1 MKNDLFSLKNKT
13 AIVTGA
19 HGWLGKGIIKG
30 LTDFGAQVIA
40 IGRQECDVTNDDSFR
55 KYTSKYKKI
64 DILINNAMRKANES
78 FETMTK
84 DEWSQGIEG
93 TLTHYFTCSQAV
105 IPKMKQ
111 TGGSI
116 INIASLYAFLGVD
129 QSMYLDLGNNPAV
142 HYTAAKHGV
151 IGLTRYIATYFGDNG
166 IRCNALSPGYFPKKT
181 PGVPE
186 RPDYIEEMIK
196 RTPMRRIGK
205 PDDLTGAVVFLAS
218 DASSFITGQNIIVD
232 GGFSSW

>member
-1 MKNDLFSLKNKT
+1 MNKDLFSLNNKL

-19 HGWLGKGIIKG
+19 HGWLGKGITKG
-30 LTDFGAQVIA
+30 LQEYGAEVIA
-40 IGRQECDVTNDDSFR
+40 IGRKECDVTDDKSFR
-55 KYTSKYKKI
+55 KYINRFDTI
-64 DILINNAMRKANES
+64 DILVNNAMKKANES

-84 DEWSQGIEG
+84 EQWNAGIEG

-105 IPKMKQ
+105 IPKMKD
-111 TGGSI
+111 GGSI
-116 INIASLYAFLGVD
+116 INIASLYGFLGVD
-129 QSMYLDLGNNPAV
+129 QRIYLDLGNNPAV
-142 HYTAAKHGV
+142 HYAASKHGI
-151 IGLTRYIATYFGDNG
+151 IGLTRYIATYFGDKG

-186 RPDYIEEMIK
+186 RPDYISEMIK

-205 PDDLTGAVVFLAS
+205 PEDLIGATVFLAS
-218 DASSFITGQNIIVD
+218 DASAYITGQNIIVD